1 MEQQPQCVFI
11 ANGEIH
17 AAQVRAFLEAAGIPT
32 FVRGESLR
40 QTHGLTLD
48 GLGSVEILVAGADA
62 ERAQALLDAAEA
74 GHLRLGNDEPHDD
87 GTGFPSTND

>member
-1 MEQQPQCVFI
+1 MEQQPRCVFI

-17 AAQVRAFLEAAGIPT
+17 AAQVRAFLEAAGIQT

-62 ERAQALLDAAEA
+62 DRAHSLLEAAEA
-74 GHLRLGNDEPHDD
+74 GQFRLGNDEPHD
-87 GTGFPSTND
+87 GGAGVPSAND